1 MAFDVNNPYFRTK
14 VMTATPEQLRMLL
27 LEGALQF
34 MRDGRDGLA
43 SKNYEKSYEG
53 FSQAKAI
60 IMELINALRPEVDP
74 ELCSRL
80 QSLYVYIYRLLTEG
94 SFEKDLKKID
104 EAIELMEYERETWGM
119 LIEKIA
125 SEKKSAGAAK
135 TRAAAPSPE
144 GKPSSTGSS
153 ISISA

>member
-53 FSQAKAI
+53 LSQAKAI

-94 SFEKDLKKID
+94 SFEKNLKKID
-104 EAIELMEYERETWGM
+104 EAIELMDYERETWGM

-125 SEKKSAGAAK
+125 SEKKTAGAAAP
-135 TRAAAPSPE
+135 RAAVPSPE